1 MVTVVGGLVSAA
13 RAIFLA
19 IALLFAA
26 NAGYG
31 LAHEAAHAAVIEAAG
46 GHVYAIYVNVFGFD
60 AYTEHSPLPGI
71 VDLVLVNLA
80 GLCATSLLAFVS
92 LAFGQELL
100 AAFLAARTLIYAL
113 DYAQG
118 TDIAT
123 IHAAIGSPS
132 LGIST
137 LIVAVNFACIFVA
150 LVGEPAFITA
160 AKKRIKTGLFIKHKS
175 ATSSSKI
182 SE

>member
-1 MVTVVGGLVSAA
+1 MVTEVGGLVSAA
-13 RAIFLA
+13 RALFLA
-19 IALLFAA
+19 AALLFVA

-46 GHVYAIYVNVFGFD
+46 GHVYTIYVNAFGFD

-80 GLCATSLLAFVS
+80 GLGMTSLLALAS
-92 LAFGQELL
+92 LAVGQELL
-100 AAFLAARTLIYAL
+100 AAFLAVRTLIYAL

-137 LIVAVNFACIFVA
+137 LIVVVNLVCLFVA
-150 LVGEPAFITA
+150 LVGEPDIVTA
-160 AKKRIKTGLFIKHKS
+160 TKERIKTAVFTIRKTAVS
-175 ATSSSKI
+175 
-182 SE
+182 